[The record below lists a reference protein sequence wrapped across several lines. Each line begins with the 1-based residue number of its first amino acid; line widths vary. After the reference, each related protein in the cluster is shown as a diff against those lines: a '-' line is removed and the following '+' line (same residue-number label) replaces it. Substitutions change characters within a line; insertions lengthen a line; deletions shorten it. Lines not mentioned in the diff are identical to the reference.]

1 MGELYVI
8 QGRGLCHCEA
18 RRAEAIS
25 YGNAH
30 GPPTRQM
37 TGIASPRRA
46 AQCHDG
52 LLPRHELLQPM
63 DGIIARLKR
72 RIIDDPLMQRHR
84 CLNPDDREFP

>member
-46 AQCHDG
+46 A
-52 LLPRHELLQPM
+52 PRNAMMACYRATNFSSQWM
-63 DGIIARLKR
+63 V
-72 RIIDDPLMQRHR
+72 
-84 CLNPDDREFP
+84 